1 MHGTCVGI
9 VGLGAIGEAVARRL
23 RGFGVE
29 LLGHDVLPRK
39 IEGVAMVPLD
49 ELLRRADIVTV
60 HTPLNDSTSGLIAE
74 RELALMRPEA
84 IIVNTARGGI
94 VDETALADALR
105 SGRLRAAGLDVF
117 NEEPPTGS
125 PLLGLPNVVLSPHVA
140 GLSTDSIRRMLQLAS
155 RSVVDVLAG
164 RKPAGLVDPA
174 ALAAP

>member
-1 MHGTCVGI
+1 
-9 VGLGAIGEAVARRL
+9 
-23 RGFGVE
+23 
-29 LLGHDVLPRK
+29 
-39 IEGVAMVPLD
+39 MVPLD
-49 ELLRRADIVTV
+49 ELLRRADVVTV

-140 GLSTDSIRRMLQLAS
+140 GLSADSIRRMLQLAS